1 MNSHGV
7 SRPSRAVHFPGLNGL
22 RFLAALTVVLYHAS
36 FSFEYAGIP
45 QYDYLV
51 RLNLQT
57 GFLCVVFFFVLSG
70 FLITY
75 LLLAEEA
82 ETGEI
87 YVRGFYLRRVLRI
100 WPLYY

>member
-1 MNSHGV
+1 MNS
-7 SRPSRAVHFPGLNGL
+7 RASSGCGRAIHFPGLNGL
-22 RFLAALTVVLYHAS
+22 RSIAALTVVLYHAS

-82 ETGEI
+82 ETA
-87 YVRGFYLRRVLRI
+87 
-100 WPLYY
+100 